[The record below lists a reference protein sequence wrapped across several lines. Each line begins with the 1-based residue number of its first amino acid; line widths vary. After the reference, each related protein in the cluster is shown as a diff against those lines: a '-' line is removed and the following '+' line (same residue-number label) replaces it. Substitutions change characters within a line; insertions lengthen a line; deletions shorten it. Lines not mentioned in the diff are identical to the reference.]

1 MAQKTLRMIGASVIL
16 AGVIVAAI
24 TQLAASGDTGPAEVA
39 LDVTTTSTS
48 DDALP
53 TTTDAAEP
61 FHYRIGLLSG
71 VTTHNFWAFY
81 GEQPSVWNAYVLGPT
96 KPALFTVS
104 SSAGSLAPELAKART
119 EPVFDET
126 GWRVRIDLRSD
137 FAWSDGTQITAHD
150 VVFTFDTV
158 RELGLGGSWA
168 DAFPD
173 AIESM
178 HAESE
183 HHLRIEFKTRPELS
197 AWPYGIG
204 VAPIMAEHIW
214 GDVVAGGD
222 AAALYE
228 ASADQDVFG
237 GPLALEAV
245 SASEIRAVVNPGYP
259 IDGVP
264 DTVTY
269 TILSDEQAAMAA
281 LTSDEIDMV
290 LSPGGLT
297 MTDDLESSDTVE
309 TVSSP
314 ANDIRYLG
322 FNLQRDPMAKPAF
335 RQALALLLDR
345 AEVAVEVGAGT
356 PAWSMIPHA
365 NEVWH
370 DTDAAAAIEEGFAGS
385 ATARL
390 TAALDGLRGAGYS
403 WSQEPAIDEEGELV
417 PGTGLTIDGV
427 APQTLTI
434 LTPGDA
440 YDPVRLR
447 YVDEL
452 TAIVAAIGFDARAV
466 PTDFDTVVDLVFTPD
481 EEGEHRYDMYVL
493 GWTLGDPA
501 LPRHYEALFGEGG
514 PLNNTGY
521 VSDRFAAALE
531 SYEGAHTQA
540 AARDALWE
548 MESILAADLPY
559 IPLYTSEIVEAYRS
573 DRVELVNGGQ
583 LGGWQARL
591 GGIRDVAPAS

>member
-1 MAQKTLRMIGASVIL
+1 LAQKTLRMIGASVIL
-16 AGVIVAAI
+16 AGVVVAGI
-24 TQLAASGDTGPAEVA
+24 TQMTASGNTGPAEIA

-53 TTTDAAEP
+53 TTTEAADP

-104 SSAGSLAPELAKART
+104 STAGSLAPELAKAMA

-126 GWRVRIDLRSD
+126 GWRVRVDLRSD
-137 FAWSDGTQITAHD
+137 FAWSDGTPITAHD
-150 VVFTFDTV
+150 VVFTFETV
-158 RELGLGGSWA
+158 RELELGGSWA
-168 DAFPD
+168 DAFPT

-183 HHLRIEFKTRPELS
+183 DHLRIEFNTRPELTV
-197 AWPYGIG
+197 WPYGIG
-204 VAPIMAEHIW
+204 VAPIMPEHIW
-214 GDVVAGGD
+214 GDLVGHDVAT
-222 AAALYE
+222 LYE
-228 ASADQDVFG
+228 DSADRDVFG

-245 SASEIRAVVNPGYP
+245 SAAEIRAVVNPGYP
-259 IDGVP
+259 IGGVP

-269 TILSDEQAAMAA
+269 TILSDEQAAMIA
-281 LTSDEIDMV
+281 LAGDEIDIV
-290 LSPGGLT
+290 VSPGGLAT
-297 MTDDLESSDTVE
+297 IDDLESSEAVD

-322 FNLQRDPMAKPAF
+322 FNLQREPMAQPAF
-335 RQALALLLDR
+335 RQALGLLLDKKEIAAR
-345 AEVAVEVGAGT
+345 VGAGT
-356 PAWSMIPHA
+356 PAWSMIPRA
-365 NEVWH
+365 NEVWY
-370 DTDAAAAIEEGFAGS
+370 DAEAAAAIEESFAGS
-385 ATARL
+385 ATERL
-390 TAALDGLRGAGYS
+390 RAALDGLRGAGYS
-403 WSQEPAIDEEGELV
+403 WSKEPAIDDGGELV
-417 PGTGLTIDGV
+417 PGTGLTIDG
-427 APQTLTI
+427 ATPQTLTI

-452 TAIVAAIGFDARAV
+452 TAVVAAIGFDVRAV

-481 EEGEHRYDMYVL
+481 EEGGHRYDMYVL

-521 VSDRFAAALE
+521 VSDRFAAALA
-531 SYEGAHTQA
+531 SYEGAFSQT

-559 IPLYTSEIVEAYRS
+559 LPLYTSEIVEAYRS

-591 GGIRDVAPAS
+591 GGIRDVTPAR

>member
-24 TQLAASGDTGPAEVA
+24 TQMSASGDTGPPAELA
-39 LDVTTTSTS
+39 LDVTATSTS

-104 SSAGSLAPELAKART
+104 STAGSLAPELAQAMT

-126 GWRVRIDLRSD
+126 GWRVRVDLRSD
-137 FAWSDGTQITAHD
+137 FAWSDGTPITAHD

-158 RELGLGGSWA
+158 RELELAGSWS

-183 HHLRIEFKTRPELS
+183 YHLRIEFNARPEL
-197 AWPYGIG
+197 AVWPYGIG

-214 GDVVAGGD
+214 GELGAGD

-228 ASADQDVFG
+228 DSADRDVFG

-259 IDGVP
+259 IGGVP
-264 DTVTY
+264 AIVTY
-269 TILSDEQAAMAA
+269 TILSDEQSAMTALAA
-281 LTSDEIDMV
+281 DEIDIV

-297 MTDDLESSDTVE
+297 TTDDLVSSE
-309 TVSSP
+309 TVQTMLSP

-322 FNLQRDPMAKPAF
+322 FNLQRDPMAEPAF
-335 RQALALLLDR
+335 RQAIALLVDR
-345 AEVAVEVGAGT
+345 AGVAAEVGAGT
-356 PAWSMIPHA
+356 PAWSMIPRA
-365 NEVWH
+365 NEVWY
-370 DTDAAAAIEEGFAGS
+370 DAEAAAAIEARFAGS
-385 ATARL
+385 ATERL

-403 WSQEPAIDEEGELV
+403 WSREPAIDEGGELV
-417 PGTGLTIDGV
+417 PGTGLTIDG
-427 APQTLTI
+427 AKPQTLTI

-447 YVDEL
+447 YVDAL
-452 TAIVAAIGFDARAV
+452 TAVVAAIGFDARAV
-466 PTDFDTVVDLVFTPD
+466 PTDFDTVVDLVFNPD
-481 EEGEHRYDMYVL
+481 EEGAHRYDMYVL

-521 VSDRFAAALE
+521 VSDRFAAALA
-531 SYEGAHTQA
+531 SYEGAHTQR

-559 IPLYTSEIVEAYRS
+559 LPLYTSEIVEAYRS

-591 GGIRDVAPAS
+591 GGIQDVTPAG